1 MIPTSTCDFSNVR
14 TIASSAVLRP
24 DFDAQHEQRSA
35 GEIGAELLE
44 VVATDTHHREHG
56 RFVAREVAE
65 GGLQGEARRQ
75 DVDAEGSPTPGYR
88 SVPPSG
94 ARPISRTAAA
104 CPCPVSSPGSNWV
117 PAIPRLGIRGR
128 RRCCRKLRVES
139 QRRVVAVV
147 VHPQD
152 QAILGQRHDAVRSK
166 RAIARDDAVDSD
178 ARTLTEERHHG
189 RLWSP
194 TVQLAERGPSLPA
207 IEQEDDVRHPI
218 LRVARRAAAR

>member
-24 DFDAQHEQRSA
+24 DFDGPPSMNSGRRARSGPSA
-35 GEIGAELLE
+35 AE

-94 ARPISRTAAA
+94 ARSDLTYGCRLSLPGELPGEHRYLGSSNSLGLESAA
-104 CPCPVSSPGSNWV
+104 V
-117 PAIPRLGIRGR
+117 
-128 RRCCRKLRVES
+128 
-139 QRRVVAVV
+139 
-147 VHPQD
+147 
-152 QAILGQRHDAVRSK
+152 
-166 RAIARDDAVDSD
+166 DDAVGSL
-178 ARTLTEERHHG
+178 RGL
-189 RLWSP
+189 SP
-194 TVQLAERGPSLPA
+194 SV
-207 IEQEDDVRHPI
+207 V
-218 LRVARRAAAR
+218 